1 MIVVCNLKWVL
12 YYKFVKIVFAKRK
25 TITFGGIRKR
35 NHMEN
40 LDWGKLPFGYI
51 KTDYNVRCTFK
62 DGKWGELEV
71 SDSEYL
77 PIHIAATGLHYGQE
91 AFEGLKAYRG
101 KDGKIRLFRWIENA
115 KRLHRSAEG
124 ILMAPVPEKLF
135 EEAILKVVKLN
146 ERFVPPYGT
155 GASLYIR
162 PVLFGSGAEVGVKP
176 AKEYTFIVF
185 VSPVGPYFKE
195 GFKPVKIAIVKDSDR
210 AAPLGTGTLKVGG
223 NYAAS
228 LRGVVE
234 THDKGYGSPL
244 YLDAKEK
251 KYIDEIGAANFF
263 GIKNNMYITPESTS
277 ILPSITNMSIL
288 TLAEDL
294 GLKAVRRQ
302 IPVEELD
309 TFEEVGACGTAAVI
323 SPIGE
328 IADLETGK
336 VYKYCKDGRPGA
348 WSTKLYETLV
358 GIQYGDLPDPHGW
371 VTIVE

>member
-1 MIVVCNLKWVL
+1 
-12 YYKFVKIVFAKRK
+12 
-25 TITFGGIRKR
+25 
-35 NHMEN
+35 
-40 LDWGKLPFGYI
+40 
-51 KTDYNVRCTFK
+51 
-62 DGKWGELEV
+62 
-71 SDSEYL
+71 
-77 PIHIAATGLHYGQE
+77 
-91 AFEGLKAYRG
+91 
-101 KDGKIRLFRWIENA
+101 
-115 KRLHRSAEG
+115 
-124 ILMAPVPEKLF
+124 MAPVPEELF

-155 GASLYIR
+155 GASLYLR
-162 PVLFGSGAEVGVKP
+162 PVLFGTGAEVGVKP
-176 AKEYTFIVF
+176 ASEYTFIVF
-185 VSPVGPYFKE
+185 ATPVGPYFKE
-195 GFKPVKIAIVKDSDR
+195 GFNPVKIAIVKDSDR

-234 THDKGYGSPL
+234 THHKGYGSPM

-263 GIKNNMYITPESTS
+263 GIKDNCYITPESTS
-277 ILPSITNMSIL
+277 ILPSITNMSLL

-294 GLKAVRRQ
+294 GIKAIRRP

-336 VYKYCKDGRPGA
+336 VYKFCKDGRPGPV
-348 WSTKLYETLV
+348 STKLYETLV
-358 GIQYGDLPDPHGW
+358 AIQYGDLPDPHGW